1 IAGDLDTTQF
11 LQYASGQY
19 QVTTDRTSI
28 ERYDVTVRV
37 QVTDTRGLMGED
49 RRAFHARHDDTEQP
63 GFPVLVGS
71 SGEASPTMA
80 DIEGQGWLDTVI
92 PTADGTVHAF
102 RPDGTEAPG
111 FPVHTGLAPGVDPGY
126 GMNYLAAAAWKSGLI
141 PPPHDSM
148 FSAAAVGD
156 LRHDGGL
163 EIVTG
168 TVNGYSYAWDGA
180 GRLLPGF
187 PLLDGQPG

>member
-1 IAGDLDTTQF
+1 MRVVVCANGACPADGAALERDP
-11 LQYASGQY
+11 SVG
-19 QVTTDRTSI
+19 I
-28 ERYDVTVRV
+28 EQRPYFS
-37 QVTDTRGLMGED
+37 
-49 RRAFHARHDDTEQP
+49 AAQP
-63 GFPVLVGS
+63 GLVQGFPIFLN
-71 SGEASPTMA
+71 
-80 DIEGQGWLDTVI
+80 
-92 PTADGTVHAF
+92 ADGAGSPEFAQLRPNGPSSLVIADGNGFVHAF
-102 RPDGTEAPG
+102 QPDGKEAPG

-187 PLLDGQPG
+187 PLLDGQPGYFTAPVPGSRRVVR